1 MHDFR
6 RDDNR
11 QLVCVL
17 RSGNIK
23 GINIYEDMK
32 KVADRKAVAEEVK
45 LELQSMEALRAEQLN
60 LEFEINQLK

>member
-1 MHDFR
+1 
-6 RDDNR
+6 
-11 QLVCVL
+11 
-17 RSGNIK
+17 
-23 GINIYEDMK
+23 MK

>member
-1 MHDFR
+1 VHDFR

>member
-45 LELQSMEALRAEQLN
+45 L
-60 LEFEINQLK
+60 